1 MSVLTQQAATPSR
14 IAALARSVEQH
25 PGISRDDLINLML
38 FTRGSTNRNG
48 LPPGTADG
56 NDYGQDG
63 SPAAQT
69 AEHGRDGLE
78 TALNVAIDL
87 GVVAEHEGG
96 RTLNTALEDT
106 SPEALLDWL
115 VPRLLVPATADRHQ
129 QSEVPKAVAWLLEQQ
144 PRQPLP
150 LNTGVTDGAVSMPNA
165 TRLQQFAY
173 WAQYIGV
180 AKWIGL
186 RGGSAGFLLPDPSHL
201 VRRALR
207 AKLIIGERKRLRL
220 LPDLWA
226 TDFPVLDGGSLR
238 QQPATR
244 DGVRFSPTTS
254 LALLHLMQTTEFAL
268 HDDADADSVTLQI
281 GAQPKRFSHI
291 ERLN

>member
-1 MSVLTQQAATPSR
+1 MSVLTQQAATPGR

-25 PGISRDDLINLML
+25 PGIGKDDLINLML
-38 FTRGSTNRNG
+38 LTRSSTNQIF
-48 LPPGTADG
+48 LPPAIADG
-56 NDYGQDG
+56 NDDGQDEA
-63 SPAAQT
+63 PAAQ
-69 AEHGRDGLE
+69 AEQNGRKGLQ

-96 RTLNTALEDT
+96 HRLNTGLGGT
-106 SPEALLDWL
+106 SPEVMLDWL
-115 VPRLLVPATADRHQ
+115 VPRLVVPATAARHE

-150 LNTGVTDGAVSMPNA
+150 LNAGVMDGAVAMPNA

-180 AKWIGL
+180 ARWIGL
-186 RGGSAGFLLPDPSHL
+186 PGGSVGFLLPDPSHL

-207 AKLIIGERKRLRL
+207 ATLKIGMRVPLRL

-226 TDFPVLDGGSLR
+226 SDFPVLDGGSLR
-238 QQPATR
+238 QPPATR
-244 DGVRFSPTTS
+244 DGVRLSPTTS

-268 HDDADADSVTLQI
+268 HDVADAESVTLQI
-281 GAQPKRFSHI
+281 GNQPKRYSHI